1 VSRPRSSVFASAL
14 IGLMTLLAC
23 GGTSAPSSPTAGAG
37 ATVAVPTVAG
47 PSLSI
52 AAPETPG
59 ATVPVAETLP
69 PATIPPTSPP
79 ETALPTLPTIGPIP
93 SFSFTPD
100 VDLEALFPRKIAGA
114 DVRTFSLHLKDI
126 KATFESDPK
135 TKQVFEDFLAALGK
149 TIDDVSM
156 ASGAYGLKSGFEQI
170 IAVRVAGADPNIL
183 FQGALSVAQAGKDVP
198 GDWKQAS
205 GTVGGKSV
213 ATLTDTTDPQA
224 DVDYYYSYGDV
235 VFFVTTGDPKIAAT
249 LLSPLP

>member
-1 VSRPRSSVFASAL
+1 
-14 IGLMTLLAC
+14 MTLLAC
-23 GGTSAPSSPTAGAG
+23 GGTSPPSSPTAGAG
-37 ATVAVPTVAG
+37 ATLALPTAAG
-47 PSLSI
+47 PSPSI

-59 ATVPVAETLP
+59 ATVPVAETPP
-69 PATIPPTSPP
+69 PATVAP

-100 VDLEALFPRKIAGA
+100 VDLESLFPRKIAGA

-126 KATFESDPK
+126 KATFESEPK
-135 TKQVFEDFLAALGK
+135 TKKVFEDTLAALGK

-170 IAVRVAGADPNIL
+170 IAVRVAGADPNLL
-183 FQGALSVAQAGKDVP
+183 FQGALAVAQAGKDVP

-205 GTVGGKSV
+205 ATVGGKSV

-224 DVDYYYSYGDV
+224 EVDYYYSFGDV
-235 VFFVTTGDPKIAAT
+235 VFFVTTGDAKIAAT